1 MPVHHLTSAS
11 PARVPDC
18 SFAAAHLGELTAVIP
33 PGLVDMALSQTR
45 SMQKRVRLLP
55 SRVVVY
61 FLLAACLFPEIGYRL
76 VWAKLTA
83 NLSHTRMVRPTPG
96 ALAQARRRIGP
107 APLHRLFDLLRG
119 TARADPGRT
128 GVWWHD
134 LLVCAI
140 DGTILTVP
148 DNEQV
153 RSRYVKQAGNHGG
166 TGYPQVRLL
175 ALVACGTR
183 AIIDAV
189 FAPTTT
195 GETSLAPGLFASLRF
210 PMLVLADRNFDAQ
223 NIYAGIIT
231 AGADF
236 LIRGKSRRKLLV
248 LARHADGSFTSQI
261 AGIPVRVI
269 DAQMTITTIKGRQDH
284 VYRLITSLTDPVRYP
299 ASDLVVLYHQRW
311 EIETSFLELKSTLL
325 GGRVLRS
332 RTHQGVDQEIYALLC
347 VYQAI
352 RIMIND
358 ATRTT
363 GADPD
368 RGSFTIAVQT
378 ARDQVILAHHAI
390 THNHADHTTR
400 IGDHVLADLLPPR
413 RLRACPRIVKRAIS
427 KYQARGP
434 LIDRTCYT
442 ARLDIAI
449 LTSEPD

>member
-1 MPVHHLTSAS
+1 M
-11 PARVPDC
+11 
-18 SFAAAHLGELTAVIP
+18 
-33 PGLVDMALSQTR
+33 VDMALSQTR
-45 SMQKRVRLLP
+45 STQKRVRLLP

-83 NLSHTRMVRPTPG
+83 HLSHTSMARPTPG
-96 ALAQARRRIGP
+96 ALAQARRRIGS
-107 APLHRLFDLLRG
+107 APLRRLFDLLRG
-119 TARADPGRT
+119 PAGADPGRP

-148 DNEQV
+148 DSEQMAT
-153 RSRYVKQAGNHGG
+153 RYVKQAGNHGG

-183 AIIDAV
+183 AIINAV
-189 FAPTTT
+189 FAPATT
-195 GETSLAPGLFASLRF
+195 GETSLAPRLSTSLRS
-210 PMLVLADRNFDAQ
+210 PMLVLADRNFDAH
-223 NIYAGIIT
+223 NVYAGVI
-231 AGADF
+231 ASGADF
-236 LIRGKSRRKLLV
+236 LIRGKSQRKLPV

-269 DAQMTITTIKGRQDH
+269 DAQMTITTIKGSQDH

-299 ASDLVVLYHQRW
+299 APDLVVLYHQRW

-332 RTHQGVDQEIYALLC
+332 RTPQGADQEIYALLC

-352 RIMIND
+352 RIMISD
-358 ATRTT
+358 TTRTT

-378 ARDQVILAHHAI
+378 ARDQVILARHTIA
-390 THNHADHTTR
+390 HNHTDHTTR
-400 IGDHVLADLLPPR
+400 IGEQVLAGLLPPR
-413 RLRACPRIVKRAIS
+413 RLRTCPRIVKRAIS

-434 LIDRTCYT
+434 IIDRACRT

-449 LTSEPD
+449 ITSAPA